1 MNGSHDLHH
10 LQVDQGGG
18 DHGGDGGG
26 GGDGVQLKKGP
37 WTAAEDSVLTE
48 YVRKHGEGNWNA
60 VQRNTG
66 LARCGK
72 SCRLR
77 WANHLRPNLKKGAFS
92 PEEERLIVELHAQ
105 LGNKWARMAAQ
116 LPGRTD
122 NEIKNY
128 WNTRVKRRHRQ
139 GLPLYPQEIQTQQHG
154 GNHHHHHPYHHQ
166 QYHHHQQQQQQ
177 QLLQQQTPQSSHS
190 HHSHHH
196 QSPVS
201 TPTTPTSSFT
211 FSTTPTAA
219 HHHHYFS
226 RSPTPN
232 CLSPTPPPPLSPS
245 SALHSPHYHHH
256 HHQTLPTLSLFDSTT
271 TTTTNPTSF
280 NVIHRAP
287 PILQTPLRFKRFHAG
302 TTNSSSATTTN
313 SPGST
318 TTAANNFNTNYSNVH
333 NNNNNNNNNFNTN
346 TYQNGNFS
354 LPYSTFL
361 RSSTSVSTPPPPQQ
375 PNCNAFSNTN
385 SSTVLMSLHQQPPF
399 TSNHNMV
406 SFVSNN
412 SSTSNILRTQFEKDY
427 NSSSTNNNFPNNSV
441 FAMKPEL
448 PSSQCYSHHH
458 NGSSQELAFIDNN
471 NDQKLSLSGSV
482 GSGLLEDLLDETT
495 AHMSNSMEDKS
506 EFSGFNNHWS
516 DSNSLN
522 LSPGTLKPKE
532 ETAEAV
538 DQINNNN
545 NTMQEDLSKIF
556 NSINNPS
563 MQLPAEWY
571 NDTGTGSAEEASNGH
586 SSVVTTDDNNMISL
600 DQMHQIASMF
610 RVDDSSSQELDHHH
624 LTNPGGLPGIC

>member
-10 LQVDQGGG
+10 HQVDQGDG

-26 GGDGVQLKKGP
+26 GGVDGVQLKKGP

-116 LPGRTD
+116 KSKH
-122 NEIKNY
+122 I
-128 WNTRVKRRHRQ
+128 NTAAATTTTTT
-139 GLPLYPQEIQTQQHG
+139 LTSTNSTTTTTNTNTNTNTNSQQR
-154 GNHHHHHPYHHQ
+154 
-166 QYHHHQQQQQQ
+166 QQQQ

-196 QSPVS
+196 QSPAS

-219 HHHHYFS
+219 AHHHYFS

-256 HHQTLPTLSLFDSTT
+256 QTLPTLSLFDSTT

-280 NVIHRAP
+280 NVIHRTP
-287 PILQTPLRFKRFHAG
+287 PILQTPQRFKRFHAD
-302 TTNSSSATTTN
+302 TTNSSGGATATN
-313 SPGST
+313 SPCST
-318 TTAANNFNTNYSNVH
+318 TTAANNFNTNY
-333 NNNNNNNNNFNTN
+333 NNDHTNNNNFNTN

-361 RSSTSVSTPPPPQQ
+361 RSPTSVSTPPPPQQQ

-385 SSTVLMSLHQQPPF
+385 SSTMLMSLHQQPPF
-399 TSNHNMV
+399 TSNQNMV
-406 SFVSNN
+406 PFVSNN

-427 NSSSTNNNFPNNSV
+427 NSSSTNNNFQNNSV

-448 PSSQCYSHHH
+448 PSSQFYSHHH
-458 NGSSQELAFIDNN
+458 NGSSPELAFIDNN
-471 NDQKLSLSGSV
+471 NDQKLSLSGSG

-495 AHMSNSMEDKS
+495 AHMSNSMEDKR

-532 ETAEAV
+532 ETTAVV
-538 DQINNNN
+538 DQNNN
-545 NTMQEDLSKIF
+545 NTMHEDLSKIF

-571 NDTGTGSAEEASNGH
+571 NDTGTGSGEEASNGH

-610 RVDDSSSQELDHHH
+610 RVDDSSSQEHDHHQH
-624 LTNPGGLPGIC
+624 LRNPGGGSCSLDNLHGIC

>member
-18 DHGGDGGG
+18 DHSGDGG

-154 GNHHHHHPYHHQ
+154 GNHQHHPYHHQ
-166 QYHHHQQQQQQ
+166 QYHHHHHHQQQQQQ
-177 QLLQQQTPQSSHS
+177 QLLQQQQTPQSSHS

-196 QSPVS
+196 QSPAS

-219 HHHHYFS
+219 HHHHHYFS

-256 HHQTLPTLSLFDSTT
+256 QTLPTLSLFDSS

-287 PILQTPLRFKRFHAG
+287 PILQTPLRFKRFHAD
-302 TTNSSSATTTN
+302 TTNSSGSATTTN
-313 SPGST
+313 SPCST
-318 TTAANNFNTNYSNVH
+318 TTAANNFNTNY
-333 NNNNNNNNNFNTN
+333 NNDHNNNNFNTN

-361 RSSTSVSTPPPPQQ
+361 RSPTSVSTPPPPQQ

-385 SSTVLMSLHQQPPF
+385 SSTMLMSLHQQPPL
-399 TSNHNMV
+399 TSNQNMV
-406 SFVSNN
+406 PFVSNN

-448 PSSQCYSHHH
+448 PSSQFYSHDHH
-458 NGSSQELAFIDNN
+458 NGSSTELAFIDNN
-471 NDQKLSLSGSV
+471 NDQKLNLSGGG

-495 AHMSNSMEDKS
+495 AHMSNSMEDKRD
-506 EFSGFNNHWS
+506 FSGFNNHWS
-516 DSNSLN
+516 DSNSLSC
-522 LSPGTLKPKE
+522 LQPKE
-532 ETAEAV
+532 ETAAAAAAAAV
-538 DQINNNN
+538 DQNNNN
-545 NTMQEDLSKIF
+545 NTTMHEDLSKIF

-571 NDTGTGSAEEASNGH
+571 NDTGTGSGEEASNGH

-610 RVDDSSSQELDHHH
+610 RVDDSSSQEHDHHH
-624 LTNPGGLPGIC
+624 LNLPGIC

>member
-18 DHGGDGGG
+18 DHSGDGG

-139 GLPLYPQEIQTQQHG
+139 GLP
-154 GNHHHHHPYHHQ
+154 
-166 QYHHHQQQQQQ
+166 
-177 QLLQQQTPQSSHS
+177 
-190 HHSHHH
+190 
-196 QSPVS
+196 
-201 TPTTPTSSFT
+201 F
-211 FSTTPTAA
+211 
-219 HHHHYFS
+219 
-226 RSPTPN
+226 
-232 CLSPTPPPPLSPS
+232 
-245 SALHSPHYHHH
+245 
-256 HHQTLPTLSLFDSTT
+256 
-271 TTTTNPTSF
+271 F

-287 PILQTPLRFKRFHAG
+287 PILQTPLRFKRFHAD
-302 TTNSSSATTTN
+302 TTNSSGGATTTS
-313 SPGST
+313 SPCSS
-318 TTAANNFNTNYSNVH
+318 TTAANNFNTNY
-333 NNNNNNNNNFNTN
+333 NNDHNNNNFNTN

-361 RSSTSVSTPPPPQQ
+361 RSPTSVSTPPPQQQ

-385 SSTVLMSLHQQPPF
+385 SSTMLMSMHQQPPF
-399 TSNHNMV
+399 TSNQNMV
-406 SFVSNN
+406 PFVSNN

-427 NSSSTNNNFPNNSV
+427 NSSSTNNNFPNNLV

-448 PSSQCYSHHH
+448 PSSQFYSHDHH
-458 NGSSQELAFIDNN
+458 NGSSTELAFIDNN
-471 NDQKLSLSGSV
+471 NDQKLNLSGGG

-495 AHMSNSMEDKS
+495 AHMSNSMEDKRD
-506 EFSGFNNHWS
+506 FSGFNNHWS
-516 DSNSLN
+516 DSNSLS

-532 ETAEAV
+532 ETAATAAV
-538 DQINNNN
+538 DQNNNN
-545 NTMQEDLSKIF
+545 NTTMHGDLSKIF

-571 NDTGTGSAEEASNGH
+571 NDTGTGSGEEASNGH
-586 SSVVTTDDNNMISL
+586 SSVVTTDENNMISL

-610 RVDDSSSQELDHHH
+610 RVDDSSSQEHDHHH
-624 LTNPGGLPGIC
+624 LNLPGIC